1 MVTVGATGANPGT
14 GGTGAAATAP
24 TAATVTAPAPS
35 PFLDNTAPS
44 ATKRTEDEIMTLSV
58 VVSKLDRA
66 TCRQNDKKTF
76 QKLEEKA
83 KKGIDTKLDYFDATS
98 VSDITSDKGFSGVQ
112 TTVKT
117 LNRHLVA
124 HQMDDVFTVPSAMTW
139 NRANQLWQP
148 AQYAM
153 EMDLRQD
160 YANVELDE
168 IKKFS
173 NYVREFGP
181 SYMVENLVWSQEA
194 ILNSCTERLR
204 LKINEQLDKIPLME
218 RSGPVAFKIMMT
230 YVLSTS
236 NDALRALITKLGTLK
251 LTDFDGENVIQAATF
266 IENLWMT
273 TS

>member
-1 MVTVGATGANPGT
+1 MVGVGATGANPGT

-24 TAATVTAPAPS
+24 VTAPATTPAPVTAPAPS

-44 ATKRTEDEIMTLSV
+44 AQKRTEDEIMTLSV
-58 VVSKLDRA
+58 VVSKIDRA

-124 HQMDDVFTVPSAMTW
+124 HQMDDVFTVPSAMSW
-139 NRANQLWQP
+139 NRAEQRWQP

-153 EMDLRQD
+153 ELDLRQD

-168 IKKFS
+168 LKKFS

-181 SYMVENLVWSQEA
+181 SYMVENLVRSQEA
-194 ILNSCTERLR
+194 ILNSCTERL
-204 LKINEQLDKIPLME
+204 
-218 RSGPVAFKIMMT
+218 
-230 YVLSTS
+230 
-236 NDALRALITKLGTLK
+236 
-251 LTDFDGENVIQAATF
+251 
-266 IENLWMT
+266 
-273 TS
+273 